1 MMPTLSFV
9 LSGLLVGAG
18 AIYSYLTYS
27 QKIDETKSKI
37 EESKKVIY
45 LAKKNS
51 LNVASAN
58 NLDVNNSLATIS
70 LDDGKVSNFLSKD
83 ENLTKDEI
91 ALIDKL
97 QLAVEKVVLEDNNLN
112 PNCTDLSNTGYI
124 NFSECEKLKD
134 KKFHTYQVT
143 SSGVSLP
150 KNSILSKDETGIKIT
165 NTLKSASNS
174 ELLSKKKIDRF
185 HKSVKDRVK
194 LEKIVSNIEDEKFFQ
209 KISKRYVENSQ
220 KNRLNDKLV
229 STLEKVA
236 MLRFAKN
243 SKSADNKNIDKK
255 SKYKKI
261 TDMFD
266 KYKKKKSVEKLELE
280 KKIKFLQEQRY
291 KYMFELNKLQYEMAS
306 LKKSLEKKRNSD
318 GGFFSK
324 AVDRVSHVFSPT
336 KMTDRITEQ
345 LSSKESL
352 YNKTRNKIKEL
363 DRQLIHL
370 ESQKG

>member
-174 ELLSKKKIDRF
+174 ELLSKKKIERF

>member
-1 MMPTLSFV
+1 MPALSFV

-83 ENLTKDEI
+83 ENLTRDEI

-124 NFSECEKLKD
+124 DFSECEKLKN
-134 KKFHTYQVT
+134 KKFHIYQVT

-194 LEKIVSNIEDEKFFQ
+194 LERIVSNIKDEKFFQ

-220 KNRLNDKLV
+220 RNKVNDKLV

-236 MLRFAKN
+236 MLRFTKN

-280 KKIKFLQEQRY
+280 KKIKLLKEQRY
-291 KYMFELNKLQYEMAS
+291 KYMSELNKLQYEIAS
-306 LKKSLEKKRNSD
+306 LKKSLEKKRDSD
-318 GGFFSK
+318 GSFFSK
-324 AVDRVSHVFSPT
+324 AVDRVSHMFSPT
-336 KMTDRITEQ
+336 KMTDKITEQ

-352 YNKTRNKIKEL
+352 YNKTRNKMKEL